1 LWQHFLTTGIQPRR
15 TRNSAISRNFTAPS
29 LNASTDE
36 VIHINTYLSYL
47 SSCSIIIRKCL
58 VFIILVFPIFHSASV
73 CGIEHLLRN
82 LTFNLTLGAD
92 GFEEGNGVPE
102 MGPGKIIGMAAV
114 VAALSYYWY
123 TTKKNEE

>member
-1 LWQHFLTTGIQPRR
+1 
-15 TRNSAISRNFTAPS
+15 
-29 LNASTDE
+29 
-36 VIHINTYLSYL
+36 
-47 SSCSIIIRKCL
+47 
-58 VFIILVFPIFHSASV
+58 
-73 CGIEHLLRN
+73 
-82 LTFNLTLGAD
+82 LTLGAD